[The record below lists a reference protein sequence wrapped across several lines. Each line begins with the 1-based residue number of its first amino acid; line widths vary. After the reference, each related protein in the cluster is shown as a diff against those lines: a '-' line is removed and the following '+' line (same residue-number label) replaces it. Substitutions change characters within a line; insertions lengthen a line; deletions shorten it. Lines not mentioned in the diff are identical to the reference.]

1 MDYPH
6 QPEHVTLVITHRLL
20 AGRQEEYQRWL
31 EKVMPQAALFAGH
44 LGVNV
49 LRPVHGEQTWT
60 VLIRFDTL
68 DNLYRWINSAQRK
81 ALLSELP
88 PLLSGPEH
96 IEVRPG
102 AAFWFTPPTDQRQ
115 PPKKWKQFLLTLAVI
130 FPSTNLVP
138 WFWHQ
143 LLPAATGTLWGHL
156 LNDACVV
163 ALVVYIWMPALTTLL
178 KNWLAPRAG
187 KALESNDE

>member
-6 QPEHVTLVITHRLL
+6 QPDHVTLVITHRLL
-20 AGRQEEYQRWL
+20 AGKQEEYQRWL
-31 EKVMPQAALFAGH
+31 EKVMPQAALFEGH

-60 VLIRFDTL
+60 VLIRFDSL
-68 DNLYRWINSAQRK
+68 DNLYHWINSEQRK
-81 ALLSELP
+81 ALLTELP
-88 PLLSGPEH
+88 QLLCGPEH

-102 AAFWFTPPTDQRQ
+102 AAFWFTPPTAERQ

-143 LLPAATGTLWGHL
+143 LLPAATGTLWGHF

-178 KNWLAPRAG
+178 KNWLAPRG
-187 KALESNDE
+187 SKALESNDE